1 MVTDAELN
9 LLIDQAAAI
18 AGNQTRLAE
27 TLEIP
32 KSHITQMKRGDR
44 KANWRIR
51 GGLRAILGEDPA
63 AAFMAAMAEDLEQ
76 SEKEDEKKAAEG
88 FRAILA
94 AFPEA
99 EKEKALIENNQG
111 FNSWRKR
118 MIPPSRNYNTVLELA
133 AFSVLS
139 RLRDTI
145 DRTFNGRD
153 RGTIF
158 KDKTRVGA
166 ATAKVLSYSF

>member
-94 AFPEA
+94 AFPE
-99 EKEKALIENNQG
+99 KEKALIENNQG

-118 MIPPSRNYNTVLELA
+118 MNPPSRNYNTVLELA

-145 DRTFNGRD
+145 DRALNSRD
-153 RGTIF
+153 RDTIF
-158 KDKTRVGA
+158 KGKTRVSA
-166 ATAKVLSYSF
+166 VTAKVLSYSF